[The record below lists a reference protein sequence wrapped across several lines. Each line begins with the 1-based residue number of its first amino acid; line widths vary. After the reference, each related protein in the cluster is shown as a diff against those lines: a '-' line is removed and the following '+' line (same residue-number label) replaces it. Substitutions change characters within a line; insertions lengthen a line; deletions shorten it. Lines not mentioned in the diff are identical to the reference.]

1 MRRSTAGQRLR
12 IPRASRFRAVRVF
25 FRGIAD
31 RFRGITVAEI
41 AGLVTALTAIGAVLF
56 TARSFEAS
64 RWQVELQRETQINDR
79 YYKAVS
85 QLGSENLDIRLG
97 AIYSLERL
105 AVDSPRDH
113 WGVFSVLSAFVRT
126 HAPAGAACDSIEGV
140 APDIEAASTAIARRG
155 YEEDGE
161 ARTRGEEI
169 HSVDVAGACLAGVLM
184 VDVTLTNTDF
194 RGSDLSGLVVNSSTI
209 IDTDFDSADLRG
221 AVLTDTDLRRTG
233 FRAADLSGATFE
245 RCDLDEVG
253 FQDADL
259 RGASFRSTS
268 LEGADVSGAD
278 LTGVDLRGV
287 AVAGVRYDGRTVWP
301 SGFLPPPSR

>member
-1 MRRSTAGQRLR
+1 MGE
-12 IPRASRFRAVRVF
+12 
-25 FRGIAD
+25 
-31 RFRGITVAEI
+31 RFRGITIAEV

-64 RWQVELQRETQINDR
+64 RLQVETQRETQINDR

-126 HAPAGAACDSIEGV
+126 HAPAGASCAGI

-161 ARTRGEEI
+161 VRTRGEEI
-169 HSVDVAGACLAGVLM
+169 HSVNVAGACLAGVFM
-184 VDVTLTNTDF
+184 VDVTVTNTDF
-194 RGSDLSGLVVNSSTI
+194 RGADLSGAVIDSSTI
-209 IDTDFDSADLRG
+209 VDTRFDSADLRG
-221 AVLTDTDLRRTG
+221 MVLGDTDVGRTSFEG
-233 FRAADLSGATFE
+233 ADLSGAVFDSGE
-245 RCDLDEVG
+245 LNEVG
-253 FQDADL
+253 FRNADL
-259 RGASFRSTS
+259 NGASFRSTS
-268 LEGADVSGAD
+268 LEHVDLSGAD
-278 LTGVDLRGV
+278 LTGVDLSGV
-287 AVAGVRYDGRTVWP
+287 GVAGVKYDDRTVWP
-301 SGFLPPPSR
+301 VGFTPPPSR

>member
-1 MRRSTAGQRLR
+1 MGE
-12 IPRASRFRAVRVF
+12 
-25 FRGIAD
+25 
-31 RFRGITVAEI
+31 RFRGITIAEV

-64 RWQVELQRETQINDR
+64 RLQVETQRETQINDR

-126 HAPAGAACDSIEGV
+126 HAPAGEACDSVEAV

-169 HSVDVAGACLAGVLM
+169 HAVDVGETCLAGVLM

-194 RGSDLSGLVVNSSTI
+194 RGSDLSGAVINSSGI
-209 IDTDFDSADLRG
+209 FDTNFDSADLREMVMRDT
-221 AVLTDTDLRRTG
+221 AVWRSS
-233 FRAADLSGATFE
+233 FRGADLSGAVFE
-245 RCDLDEVG
+245 RGELNEVG

-259 RGASFRSTS
+259 TGASFRAVS
-268 LEGADVSGAD
+268 LEHVDLSGAD
-278 LTGVDLRGV
+278 LTGVDLTGV
-287 AVAGVRYDGRTVWP
+287 GVAGVKYDARTVWP
-301 SGFLPPPSR
+301 VGFRPPPSR

>member
-1 MRRSTAGQRLR
+1 MAE
-12 IPRASRFRAVRVF
+12 
-25 FRGIAD
+25 
-31 RFRGITVAEI
+31 RFRGITIAEI

-64 RWQVELQRETQINDR
+64 RLQVETQRETQINDR

-126 HAPAGAACDSIEGV
+126 HAPAGAACDAIG
-140 APDIEAASTAIARRG
+140 PDIEAASTAIARRG

-169 HSVDVAGACLAGVLM
+169 HAVDIGGTCLAGVLM

-194 RGSDLSGLVVNSSTI
+194 RGADLSGAVINSSGI
-209 IDTDFDSADLRG
+209 FDTNFDSADLRG
-221 AVLTDTDLRRTG
+221 VVMGDSDVWRSS
-233 FRAADLSGATFE
+233 FRGADLSGAVFE
-245 RCDLDEVG
+245 RGELNEVG

-259 RGASFRSTS
+259 NGAIFRATS
-268 LEGADVSGAD
+268 LEHVDLSGAD
-278 LTGVDLRGV
+278 LTGVDLTGV
-287 AVAGVRYDGRTVWP
+287 GVAGVKYDDRTVWP
-301 SGFLPPPSR
+301 VGFRPPPSR